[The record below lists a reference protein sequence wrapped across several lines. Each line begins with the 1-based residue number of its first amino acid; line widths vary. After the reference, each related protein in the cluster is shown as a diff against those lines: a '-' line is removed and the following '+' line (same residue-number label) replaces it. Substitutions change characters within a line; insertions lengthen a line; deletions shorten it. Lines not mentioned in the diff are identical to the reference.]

1 MSSNLK
7 DVLLQTQLSG
17 ILSINLAGPGEY
29 FLMRNL
35 IGNFVKS
42 LLFLPSFITLI
53 ILSFSKDPIISGIM
67 AKLFLGITFVEKEVS
82 LTLKFSFA
90 WTQLGSRAIPCHS

>member
-1 MSSNLK
+1 MK
-7 DVLLQTQLSG
+7 MALL
-17 ILSINLAGPGEY
+17 ILQN

-53 ILSFSKDPIISGIM
+53 ILSFSKDPIISGIIE
-67 AKLFLGITFVEKEVS
+67 KLFLGITFVENGVP
-82 LTLKFSFA
+82 LILKFNFA
-90 WTQLGSRAIPCHS
+90 WTPLGSKEIPCHS

>member
-1 MSSNLK
+1 
-7 DVLLQTQLSG
+7 
-17 ILSINLAGPGEY
+17 
-29 FLMRNL
+29 MRNL

-42 LLFLPSFITLI
+42 LLFLPPFITLI

-67 AKLFLGITFVEKEVS
+67 AKLFLGITFVEKEVP

-90 WTQLGSRAIPCHS
+90 WTQLGSRAIPCHSW